1 MTDFFMPKLGL
12 TMDEARLVHWLKAPG
27 EPVNEGE
34 AFAEIESDKAILE
47 LQAPQTGVLL
57 TQRVPEGAVVPVG
70 SVIATFGTREE
81 APQAQT
87 TALSP
92 QPETA
97 EDIAVNGPAAAPAV
111 RHRARELGVDLSQV
125 VATGAGGRRITLAD
139 VEHAAGPRPSPNASA
154 DREEAL
160 VNRQAM
166 AERLTQSAHIPQFR
180 VRMDVDAE
188 TLITVRSVI
197 DATMGESQGIH
208 LTVTDFVLWA
218 VVHAIHAHP
227 VFQRVWSGTQVVAV
241 TDPRV
246 GLVVSTGSG
255 LVIPSLAMSHA
266 VNLLELARHRD
277 DVVTRAR
284 AGRIPQQYAGSAVVS
299 VSNLGMTRVDE
310 FDALLNP
317 GESAILAVG
326 RIVKRPVVRED
337 QLVMRRQFALTLTC
351 DHRVVDG
358 MDAARFLET
367 VAQQLESMNWPI
379 GYGGRHDYSR

>member
-12 TMDEARLVHWLKAPG
+12 TMEEARLVRWLKAPG

-70 SVIATFGTREE
+70 SVIATFGTVEE
-81 APQAQT
+81 ALQVQT
-87 TALSP
+87 EAPSSRL
-92 QPETA
+92 QTA
-97 EDIAVNGPAAAPAV
+97 EDLAETGPAAAPAV
-111 RHRARELGVDLSQV
+111 RRRARELGVDLSQV

-139 VEHAAGPRPSPNASA
+139 VEQAVGPSQSQNASA
-154 DREEAL
+154 HREEAL
-160 VNRQAM
+160 VNRQAV
-166 AERLTQSAHIPQFR
+166 AERLTQSARIPQFR

-197 DATMGESQGIH
+197 DATTGESLGIH

-218 VVHAIHAHP
+218 VVHAIRAHP
-227 VFQRVWSGTQVVAV
+227 RFQRVWSGSQVVTV
-241 TDPRV
+241 PDPRV
-246 GLVVSTGSG
+246 GLVVATDTG
-255 LVIPSLAMSHA
+255 LVIPTLAMFHA
-266 VNLLELARHRD
+266 VNLLELAGYRHD
-277 DVVTRAR
+277 AVTRAR

-326 RIVKRPVVRED
+326 RIAKRPVVRED
-337 QLVMRRQFALTLTC
+337 QLVVRRQFTLTLTC

-358 MDAARFLET
+358 MDAAHFIET

-379 GYGGRHDYSR
+379 GHGGRHDYSR